1 MFLWRHAEAGNSDRL
16 SQAPPRPSFRKR
28 LMFSCSSVVSQLLT
42 FPSYLQLINWGQGP
56 LGEASGNGQQ
66 NLGIRTQPFHPMQD
80 SSSRPSLPYSSL
92 LGWWRL
98 FSYLF
103 PGLTAPN
110 FYLRKSDIYIY
121 IYIYPYQNKQIKQ
134 EKLHI
139 IKHLLLLLLSRFSR
153 VRLCVTPY
161 TAAHQAPPS
170 PGLSGQEHWSG
181 LPFPSPI
188 RESEKWKWS
197 RSVMSD
203 SSLPHGLQPTRLLHP
218 WDFPGKSTGVGCHCL
233 LQIKHLESSNYYSF
247 WLKCSPTLFWS
258 HFLKTPWEKMGKIC
272 SLKTVL

>member
-1 MFLWRHAEAGNSDRL
+1 MFLWRHTEAGNSDRL

-103 PGLTAPN
+103 PGLTAP
-110 FYLRKSDIYIY
+110 
-121 IYIYPYQNKQIKQ
+121 
-134 EKLHI
+134 
-139 IKHLLLLLLSRFSR
+139 LLQSW
-153 VRLCVTPY
+153 V
-161 TAAHQAPPS
+161 
-170 PGLSGQEHWSG
+170 
-181 LPFPSPI
+181 LPIF
-188 RESEKWKWS
+188 
-197 RSVMSD
+197 
-203 SSLPHGLQPTRLLHP
+203 
-218 WDFPGKSTGVGCHCL
+218 STGVTLPELFCTFNSIYL
-233 LQIKHLESSNYYSF
+233 PDSQRLQ
-247 WLKCSPTLFWS
+247 
-258 HFLKTPWEKMGKIC
+258 FLTWI
-272 SLKTVL
+272 